1 MANKFFCR
9 LYQELGP
16 GPRVSLAK
24 LSADHYI
31 STGRRLRLAVDAS
44 IWAFQVQAGKGISP
58 LFRPSL
64 PSFLRLEAEGGK
76 NEQEI
81 TDIRTGGNN
90 PALRTLYYRLIRLLH
105 LNITP
110 LFIFDGPNRPV
121 FKRNHKT
128 NTVMTPTLTRSTKAL
143 LKLFGFPYH
152 EAPGE
157 AEAECANLQ
166 THGIVDAVLSED
178 VDTLMFGCEVTFRNW
193 SGEGGKSKTPTHV
206 SVYERESVEAVSG
219 LTPEGMVLIAL
230 MRGGDYSPEGVPKCG
245 IKIAADAARAGFG
258 ELLCAL
264 DVEDKEG
271 LAAWRRRL
279 QRELETN
286 ESGYFKRKN
295 KTVRIPEGFPDMT
308 VLRHYKK
315 PAVSS
320 KEKVER
326 LRNSICWSGEINFSG
341 LRESARWAFEWRGK
355 IGAAKFIRCL
365 APAVMSWNL
374 CASTKGV
381 RELVS
386 GFHGRREH
394 FSTGECR
401 ELRISFVPGNVV
413 KVNMDAEADDDVEVQ
428 PDDDD
433 EFAQDGEDSSRKAR
447 DYDPYTPE
455 RMWVLEVFARQGV
468 PEMVKEYENPKPK
481 AKKTAAATT
490 KKPHSARSKDKS
502 VEAIQTTLEYLTV
515 SKPSKQQPT
524 PSKHPQE
531 PRSSS
536 STRRTQREVSVG
548 LSSLTSHLSALQ
560 ILEDDALTHPA
571 PSPTPAPTSKRNSC
585 RQPLTSNPS
594 TQNHHPPPSERET
607 SQEQEN
613 IWTAPAW
620 PCETVGL
627 SPPRGR
633 GYPALGA
640 YGAAV
645 SPQAVSP
652 AVTAPAPEE
661 ERVTVSIPS
670 SPEVE
675 TVHRRRVDQRRGS
688 TDKKKNT
695 SRGKTPVCILDIS
708 DSESEGEVPDR
719 RASPPLSLSGG
730 RNEKKTVVSGRTN
743 KKAVLRTSVEGSW
756 KFADGEVLASG
767 RGGWVDVE
775 VMDLTGA

>member
-1 MANKFFCR
+1 MGIVG

-16 GPRVSLAK
+16 GSRVSLAK

-31 STGRRLRLAVDAS
+31 CTGRRLRLAVDAS
-44 IWAFQVQAGKGISP
+44 IWAFQVQAGK
-58 LFRPSL
+58 
-64 PSFLRLEAEGGK
+64 
-76 NEQEI
+76 
-81 TDIRTGGNN
+81 GGNN

-110 LFIFDGPNRPV
+110 LFVFDGPNRPV

-128 NTVMTPTLTRSTKAL
+128 NTTMTPTLTRSTKAL

-166 THGIVDAVLSED
+166 KHGIVDAVLSED

-206 SVYERESVEAVSG
+206 SVYEREDVGAASG

-230 MRGGDYSPEGVPKCG
+230 MRGGDYLPEGVPKCG
-245 IKIAADAARAGFG
+245 VRIAADAARAGFG

-264 DVEDKEG
+264 DVQDEEG
-271 LAAWRRRL
+271 LATWRRRL

-295 KTVRIPEGFPDMT
+295 KTVRIPDGFPDMT
-308 VLRHYKK
+308 VLGYYKK
-315 PAVSS
+315 PIVSS

-326 LRNSICWSGEINFSG
+326 LQNSICWSGEINFSG

-374 CASTKGV
+374 CTPVGDV
-381 RELVS
+381 RGLVS

-401 ELRISFVPGNVV
+401 ELRISFIPGNVV

-433 EFAQDGEDSSRKAR
+433 EFVQDGEDGTRKGK
-447 DYDPYTPE
+447 DYDPYTLE
-455 RMWVLEVFARQGV
+455 RMWVLEVFARQSV
-468 PEMVKEYENPKPK
+468 PEMVEEYENQKPK
-481 AKKTAAATT
+481 AKKTTTSTT
-490 KKPHSARSKDKS
+490 KKPRSTKSKDKS
-502 VEAIQTTLEYLTV
+502 VEAIDTMLGYSTI
-515 SKPSKQQPT
+515 SKPRTQQPT
-524 PSKHPQE
+524 LSKYLLQGPL
-531 PRSSS
+531 PSSS
-536 STRRTQREVSVG
+536 PTRRTQREASVD

-560 ILEDDALTHPA
+560 ILEDDASTHSA
-571 PSPTPAPTSKRNSC
+571 PSPILASTPGRNPS

-594 TQNHHPPPSERET
+594 TQNHYPPPREQET

-613 IWTAPAW
+613 IWNAPAW

-633 GYPALGA
+633 RYSALGI
-640 YGAAV
+640 YGAVV

-652 AVTAPAPEE
+652 TVAGT
-661 ERVTVSIPS
+661 TVSIPS
-670 SPEVE
+670 SPEAGIAG
-675 TVHRRRVDQRRGS
+675 RSRVDRRRGS
-688 TDKKKNT
+688 TEKKKNT
-695 SRGKTPVCILDIS
+695 SKGKAPVYILDIS
-708 DSESEGEVPDR
+708 DSESGGEASDR
-719 RASPPLSLSGG
+719 RTSPPLSLSGSKAEG
-730 RNEKKTVVSGRTN
+730 RTAVSGRTT
-743 KKAVLRTSVEGSW
+743 KKAVLRSSIEGSW
-756 KFADGEVLASG
+756 EFADGKALASSG
-767 RGGWVDVE
+767 GGWVDVE
-775 VMDLTGA
+775 VLDLTGA

>member
-1 MANKFFCR
+1 M
-9 LYQELGP
+9 G
-16 GPRVSLAK
+16 
-24 LSADHYI
+24 
-31 STGRRLRLAVDAS
+31 
-44 IWAFQVQAGKGISP
+44 
-58 LFRPSL
+58 
-64 PSFLRLEAEGGK
+64 
-76 NEQEI
+76 
-81 TDIRTGGNN
+81 TGGNN

-110 LFIFDGPNRPV
+110 LFVFDGPNRPV

-166 THGIVDAVLSED
+166 VNGIVDAVLSED

-193 SGEGGKSKTPTHV
+193 SGEGGKSKAPTHV

-230 MRGGDYSPEGVPKCG
+230 MRGGDYLPEGVPRCG

-264 DVEDKEG
+264 DAQDKEG

-295 KTVRIPEGFPDMT
+295 KTVRIPEGFPDIT
-308 VLRHYKK
+308 ALGYYKK
-315 PAVSS
+315 PVVSS

-326 LRNSICWSGEINFSG
+326 LGNNICWSREINFSG

-374 CASTKGV
+374 CTPTEGV

-401 ELRISFVPGNVV
+401 ELRISFVPGDVV

-428 PDDDD
+428 LDDDD
-433 EFAQDGEDSSRKAR
+433 EFAQDGEDSSRKAK
-447 DYDPYTPE
+447 DYDPYTLE

-468 PEMVKEYENPKPK
+468 PEMVEEYQNPKPK
-481 AKKTAAATT
+481 AKKATAATT
-490 KKPHSARSKDKS
+490 KKPRSARSKDKS
-502 VEAIQTTLEYLTV
+502 VEAIPTALEHLTI
-515 SKPSKQQPT
+515 SKPRKQQPT
-524 PSKHPQE
+524 PSKQLQE
-531 PRSSS
+531 PRSPS
-536 STRRTQREVSVG
+536 STRRTQREVSVS

-560 ILEDDALTHPA
+560 ILEDGAPTHPA
-571 PSPTPAPTSKRNSC
+571 PSPTPTPTPKRNPR

-607 SQEQEN
+607 SEEQEN

-620 PCETVGL
+620 PCETIGL

-633 GYPALGA
+633 RFPTLGA
-640 YGAAV
+640 YGAVA
-645 SPQAVSP
+645 SPQATSP
-652 AVTAPAPEE
+652 AVIAPAPEE

-675 TVHRRRVDQRRGS
+675 TVRRRRVDQRRGS

-695 SRGKTPVCILDIS
+695 SRGKAPVCILDIS
-708 DSESEGEVPDR
+708 DSESEGEVANR

-730 RNEKKTVVSGRTN
+730 RDEKKNVAGGRTN

-756 KFADGEVLASG
+756 KFADGEALTSG
-767 RGGWVDVE
+767 GGGWVDVE

>member
-1 MANKFFCR
+1 MGIVG

-16 GPRVSLAK
+16 GSRVSLAK

-31 STGRRLRLAVDAS
+31 CTGRRLRLAVDAS
-44 IWAFQVQAGKGISP
+44 IWAFQVQAGKGIP
-58 LFRPSL
+58 NFF
-64 PSFLRLEAEGGK
+64 PSFFHLKTERRETR
-76 NEQEI
+76 I
-81 TDIRTGGNN
+81 TDMGAGGNN

-110 LFIFDGPNRPV
+110 LFVFDGPNRPI

-128 NTVMTPTLTRSTKAL
+128 NTTMTPTLTRSTKAL

-166 THGIVDAVLSED
+166 KHGIVDAVLSED

-193 SGEGGKSKTPTHV
+193 SGEGGKNKTPTHV
-206 SVYERESVEAVSG
+206 SVYEREDVGAASG

-230 MRGGDYSPEGVPKCG
+230 MRGGDYLPEGVPKCG
-245 IKIAADAARAGFG
+245 VRIAADAARAGFG

-264 DVEDKEG
+264 DVQDEEG

-295 KTVRIPEGFPDMT
+295 KTVRIPDGFPDMT
-308 VLRHYKK
+308 VLGYYKK
-315 PAVSS
+315 PIVSS

-326 LRNSICWSGEINFSG
+326 LRNSICWSGKIDFSG

-355 IGAAKFIRCL
+355 LGAAKFIRCL

-374 CASTKGV
+374 CTPVEDV
-381 RELVS
+381 RGLVS

-394 FSTGECR
+394 FSTGGCR
-401 ELRISFVPGNVV
+401 ELRISFIPGNVV
-413 KVNMDAEADDDVEVQ
+413 RVNMDAEADDDVEAQ

-433 EFAQDGEDSSRKAR
+433 EFVQDGEDGTRKGK
-447 DYDPYTPE
+447 DYDPYALE

-468 PEMVKEYENPKPK
+468 LEMVEEYENPKPK
-481 AKKTAAATT
+481 AKKTTTSAA
-490 KKPHSARSKDKS
+490 KKPRSTKSKDKS
-502 VEAIQTTLEYLTV
+502 AEAIDTMLGYSTI
-515 SKPSKQQPT
+515 SKPRTQQPT
-524 PSKHPQE
+524 SSKYPHQG
-531 PRSSS
+531 PRSSSS
-536 STRRTQREVSVG
+536 STRRTQREASVD
-548 LSSLTSHLSALQ
+548 LSSLTSHLSTLQ
-560 ILEDDALTHPA
+560 ILEDGAPTHPA
-571 PSPTPAPTSKRNSC
+571 PSPIPASAPGRNPS

-594 TQNHHPPPSERET
+594 TQNHHPPPREQET

-613 IWTAPAW
+613 IWTAPVW

-633 GYPALGA
+633 RYSALGI

-652 AVTAPAPEE
+652 TVVVPAPQQ
-661 ERVTVSIPS
+661 RTTVSIPS

-675 TVHRRRVDQRRGS
+675 NASRSRVGNRRGS
-688 TDKKKNT
+688 AEKKKN
-695 SRGKTPVCILDIS
+695 SSKGKAPVFILDIS
-708 DSESEGEVPDR
+708 DSESGGEVPGR
-719 RASPPLSLSGG
+719 RTSPPLSLSGSKAEG
-730 RNEKKTVVSGRTN
+730 RTAMSGRTT

-756 KFADGEVLASG
+756 KFADGEASAG
-767 RGGWVDVE
+767 RRSGWVDVE
-775 VMDLTGA
+775 VLDLTGA